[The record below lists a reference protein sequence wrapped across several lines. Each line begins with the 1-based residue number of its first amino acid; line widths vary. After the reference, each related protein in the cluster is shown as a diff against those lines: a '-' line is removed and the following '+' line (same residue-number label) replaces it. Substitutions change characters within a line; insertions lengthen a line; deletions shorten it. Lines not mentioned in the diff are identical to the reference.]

1 MDPPRFGAPAASAG
15 SPGSDDDGG
24 GLTGDAGRMSD
35 FAMSEAEF
43 RALHERLRRASAWV
57 PADRRG
63 ALNNITMSDV
73 IAAAGQVRVGRT
85 VSLAAPIQGPAA
97 DNPDPAVHQLA
108 HSAEGPERASGL
120 TFATDRLALNI
131 HGDADSHMDALC
143 HVLFDGT
150 LYNGVPDDTAAATGA
165 AELSIDVASQ
175 GIAGRGLLLDIPRAR
190 RVDWLEPGD
199 HVTAD
204 DLLAAESA
212 QADRIS
218 QGDLVFVRV
227 GHRAR
232 RRSVGAWDAAEARAG
247 LHPSALELLAERRVG
262 VLGSDGNND
271 TAPSAV
277 EGVDFPVHVLAI
289 NAMGLHLLDYLDFED
304 LLALCRELRR
314 WSFLCVLAPLRLP
327 AGTGSPINPIAILL
341 KASAL
346 ITP

>member
-1 MDPPRFGAPAASAG
+1 
-15 SPGSDDDGG
+15 
-24 GLTGDAGRMSD
+24 
-35 FAMSEAEF
+35 MSEAEF

-63 ALNNITMSDV
+63 ALNNISMSDV
-73 IAAAGQVRVGRT
+73 VAAAGDLRIGRT
-85 VSLAAPIQGPAA
+85 VSLAAPIQGPAP

-108 HSAEGPERASGL
+108 HSADGPDRASGL

-143 HVLFDGT
+143 HVLFDGA
-150 LYNGVPDDTAAATGA
+150 LYNGVPDDSARA

-175 GIAGRGLLLDIPRAR
+175 GIAGRGLLLDIPRVR
-190 RVDWLEPGD
+190 GVDWLEPGD

-212 QADRIS
+212 EADRIS

-232 RRSVGAWDAAEARAG
+232 RQSLGPWDAAEARAG
-247 LHPSALELLAERRVG
+247 LHPAALELLAERRIG

-304 LLALCRELRR
+304 LRALCRELRR

-327 AGTGSPINPIAILL
+327 AGTGSPINPIAIF
-341 KASAL
+341 
-346 ITP
+346 

>member
-1 MDPPRFGAPAASAG
+1 
-15 SPGSDDDGG
+15 
-24 GLTGDAGRMSD
+24 MSD

-43 RALHERLRRASAWV
+43 RALYERLRRASAWV
-57 PADRRG
+57 PDDRRG

-73 IAAAGQVRVGRT
+73 IAAAGHVSVGRT

-108 HSAEGPERASGL
+108 HSAEGAERASGL

-143 HVLFDGT
+143 HVLFDGA
-150 LYNGVPDDTAAATGA
+150 LYNGVADDTAAATGA

-175 GIAGRGLLLDIPRAR
+175 GIAGRGLLLDIPRVR
-190 RVDWLEPGD
+190 GVPWLEPGD

-212 QADRIS
+212 QADRIT

-232 RRSVGAWDAAEARAG
+232 RRSVGPWDAAGERAG
-247 LHPSALELLAERRVG
+247 LHPAALELLAERRIG

-277 EGVDFPVHVLAI
+277 EGVGFPVHVLAI

-304 LLALCRELRR
+304 LVALCEELRR
-314 WSFLCVLAPLRLP
+314 WSFLSVLAPLRLP
-327 AGTGSPINPIAILL
+327 AGTGSPINPIAIL
-341 KASAL
+341 
-346 ITP
+346 

>member
-1 MDPPRFGAPAASAG
+1 
-15 SPGSDDDGG
+15 
-24 GLTGDAGRMSD
+24 
-35 FAMSEAEF
+35 MSEAEF
-43 RALHERLRRASAWV
+43 RALYQRLRRGSAWV

-73 IAAAGQVRVGRT
+73 IATASGVQVGRT
-85 VSLAAPIQGPAA
+85 VSLAAPIHGPAA
-97 DNPDPAVHQLA
+97 DNPDPAVHQMA

-150 LYNGVPDDTAAATGA
+150 LYNGVADDTAATSGA

-175 GIAGRGLLLDIPRAR
+175 GIAGRGLLLDIPRVR

-232 RRSVGAWDAAEARAG
+232 RQSLGPWDAAEARAG
-247 LHPSALELLAERRVG
+247 LHPAALEFLAERRIG

-277 EGVDFPVHVLAI
+277 EGVDFPVHALAI

-304 LLALCRELRR
+304 LAALCQELRR

-327 AGTGSPINPIAILL
+327 AGTGSPINPIAIL
-341 KASAL
+341 
-346 ITP
+346 

>member
-1 MDPPRFGAPAASAG
+1 
-15 SPGSDDDGG
+15 
-24 GLTGDAGRMSD
+24 MSD
-35 FAMSEAEF
+35 YAMSEAEF

-63 ALNNITMSDV
+63 ALNNITLSDV
-73 IAAAGQVRVGRT
+73 IAAASDVQVGRT
-85 VSLAAPIQGPAA
+85 VSLAAPIHGPAA
-97 DNPDPAVHQLA
+97 DNPDPAVHQMA
-108 HSAEGPERASGL
+108 HSAEGLERASGL

-150 LYNGVPDDTAAATGA
+150 LYNGLADDTAATMGA

-175 GIAGRGLLLDIPRAR
+175 GVAGRGLLLDIPKLRG
-190 RVDWLEPGD
+190 VPWLEPGD
-199 HVTAD
+199 HVTAE

-212 QADRIS
+212 QAVRIG
-218 QGDLVFVRV
+218 QGDLLFIRV

-232 RRSVGAWDAAEARAG
+232 RRSLGPWDAAEARAG
-247 LHPSALELLAERRVG
+247 LHPAALELLAERRIG

-304 LLALCRELRR
+304 PVALCRELRR

-327 AGTGSPINPIAILL
+327 AGTGSPINPIAIF
-341 KASAL
+341 
-346 ITP
+346 

>member
-1 MDPPRFGAPAASAG
+1 
-15 SPGSDDDGG
+15 
-24 GLTGDAGRMSD
+24 MSD

-63 ALNNITMSDV
+63 ALNNISMSDV
-73 IAAAGQVRVGRT
+73 VAAAGDLRIGRT
-85 VSLAAPIQGPAA
+85 VSLAAPIQGPAP
-97 DNPDPAVHQLA
+97 DNPDPAVHQVA
-108 HSAEGPERASGL
+108 HSADGPDRASGL
-120 TFATDRLALNI
+120 TFAIDRLALNI

-143 HVLFDGT
+143 HVLFDGA
-150 LYNGVPDDTAAATGA
+150 LYNGVPDDTARA

-175 GIAGRGLLLDIPRAR
+175 GIAGRGLLLDIPRVR
-190 RVDWLEPGD
+190 GVDWLEPGD

-212 QADRIS
+212 EADRIS

-232 RRSVGAWDAAEARAG
+232 RQSLGPWDAAEARAG
-247 LHPSALELLAERRVG
+247 LHPAALELLAERRIG

-304 LLALCRELRR
+304 LVALCEELRR
-314 WSFLCVLAPLRLP
+314 WSFLSVLAPLRLP
-327 AGTGSPINPIAILL
+327 AGTGSPINPIAIL
-341 KASAL
+341 
-346 ITP
+346 

>member
-1 MDPPRFGAPAASAG
+1 MEFA
-15 SPGSDDDGG
+15 SPGLDDDVRRP
-24 GLTGDAGRMSD
+24 TGDAGRMSD

-43 RALHERLRRASAWV
+43 RALRERLRRASAWV

-73 IAAAGQVRVGRT
+73 IAAANAVRVGRT

-97 DNPDPAVHQLA
+97 DNPDPAVHQMA
-108 HSAEGPERASGL
+108 HSAEGPDRACGL
-120 TFATDRLALNI
+120 SFATDRVALNI

-150 LYNGVPDDTAAATGA
+150 LYNGVPDDTAGATGA

-175 GIAGRGLLLDIPRAR
+175 GIAGRGLLLDIPRVR
-190 RVDWLEPGD
+190 GVPWLEPGD

-212 QADRIS
+212 QADRIR

-232 RRSVGAWDAAEARAG
+232 RRSVGPWDAARARAG
-247 LHPSALELLAERRVG
+247 LHPAALELLEERRIG

-277 EGVDFPVHVLAI
+277 EGVDFPVHVLAV

-304 LLALCRELRR
+304 LVALCEGLRR

-327 AGTGSPINPIAILL
+327 AGTGSPINPIAIF
-341 KASAL
+341 
-346 ITP
+346 

>member
-1 MDPPRFGAPAASAG
+1 MESARLGSLTASAG
-15 SPGSDDDGG
+15 SPGSDDDDRRP
-24 GLTGDAGRMSD
+24 TGDSGRMSD

-43 RALHERLRRASAWV
+43 RTLHERLRRASAWV

-73 IAAAGQVRVGRT
+73 VAAASNVRVGRT

-120 TFATDRLALNI
+120 SFATDRLALNI
-131 HGDADSHMDALC
+131 HGDADSHIDALC
-143 HVLFDGT
+143 HVLFDGG
-150 LYNGVPDDTAAATGA
+150 LYNGVPDDTAAATRA
-165 AELSIDVASQ
+165 DELSIDIVSQ
-175 GIAGRGLLLDIPRAR
+175 GIAGRGLLVDIPQVRG
-190 RVDWLEPGD
+190 VQWLEPGD

-247 LHPSALELLAERRVG
+247 LHPTALELLAERRVG

-304 LLALCRELRR
+304 LVALCQELRR

-327 AGTGSPINPIAILL
+327 AGTGSPINPIGIF
-341 KASAL
+341 
-346 ITP
+346 